1 MKYLQKKAI
10 FRFWNSQS
18 ELILNFLL
26 NSIQD
31 VQLCSFFRQPEPMS
45 YFNPLEPE
53 LKAVQS
59 RLEAMETELGDSQ
72 QRLAHCLTANAEL
85 KDEIERVKKDQEDL
99 LVLLADQDGKVLK
112 YKDRLKN
119 LGQTVICFKSIQN
132 EIFYSFEVISG
143 Q

>member
-1 MKYLQKKAI
+1 MNL
-10 FRFWNSQS
+10 
-18 ELILNFLL
+18 LL

-132 EIFYSFEVISG
+132 EIFHSFDIISG